1 MADKTS
7 TVATLNYEIVLRRTG
22 DEDVKRTIS
31 FDTKLTGYDLKA
43 NSETFKSKLLG
54 EWKYFFQPT
63 GWRDSNET
71 EDAYECV
78 AVNASYVSKSTTEF
92 DI

>member
-7 TVATLNYEIVLRRTG
+7 TSATLNYELVLRRTG

-31 FDTKLTGYDLKA
+31 FDTAITGYNLKA
-43 NSETFKSKLLG
+43 NSEAFKTNLLG
-54 EWKYFFQPT
+54 KWRYFFQPT
-63 GWRDSNET
+63 GWRDSNVT

-78 AVNASYVSKSTTEF
+78 AVNASYVSKTTTEF